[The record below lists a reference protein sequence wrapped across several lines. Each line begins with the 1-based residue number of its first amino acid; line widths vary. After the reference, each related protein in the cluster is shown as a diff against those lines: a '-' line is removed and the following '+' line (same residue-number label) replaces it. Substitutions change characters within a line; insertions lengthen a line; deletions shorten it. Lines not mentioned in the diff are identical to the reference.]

1 MALFRQRLA
10 TTEVVFNEVN
20 FSVSDATLPFD
31 EDFLDAALFEDY
43 ALQFPAT
50 TTEGFG
56 FSSFVQRGVH
66 CDVLYAYH
74 E

>member
-10 TTEVVFNEVN
+10 AAEVVFNEVN
-20 FSVSDATLPFD
+20 FSVSDTALPFD
-31 EDFLDAALFEDY
+31 ENFLDAALFENY
-43 ALQFPAT
+43 ALQFPAAT
-50 TTEGFG
+50 TKGFG
-56 FSSFVQRGVH
+56 FSSLVQRRVH